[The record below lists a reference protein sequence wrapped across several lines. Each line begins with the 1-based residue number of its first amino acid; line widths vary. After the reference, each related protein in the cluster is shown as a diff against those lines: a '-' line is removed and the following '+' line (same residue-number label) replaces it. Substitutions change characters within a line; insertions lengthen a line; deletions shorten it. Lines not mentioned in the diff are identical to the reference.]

1 MDILV
6 VVIEF
11 RFVYRIKRIGFV
23 INNVINNV
31 GKLIYIWSGIEFIF
45 WNEKKIVLFLECCK
59 LKNYLICKMIW

>member
-11 RFVYRIKRIGFV
+11 RFVYCIKGIGFV

-31 GKLIYIWSGIEFIF
+31 GKLIYIWSGI
-45 WNEKKIVLFLECCK
+45 
-59 LKNYLICKMIW
+59 